1 VKTDISA
8 NVLDLALP
16 LVSLQVWS
24 VNMVAPHRSSSTP
37 ERVQGGGEGGRRR
50 QSALGGVSRK
60 IYKTRSQKHSGEEV
74 EKGGEAPGL
83 RNG

>member
-1 VKTDISA
+1 MCIWW
-8 NVLDLALP
+8 P
-16 LVSLQVWS
+16 PI
-24 VNMVAPHRSSSTP
+24 VAVVPQRGCKGA
-37 ERVQGGGEGGRRR
+37 ERGGRRR
-50 QSALGGVSRK
+50 QSALGGVSRR